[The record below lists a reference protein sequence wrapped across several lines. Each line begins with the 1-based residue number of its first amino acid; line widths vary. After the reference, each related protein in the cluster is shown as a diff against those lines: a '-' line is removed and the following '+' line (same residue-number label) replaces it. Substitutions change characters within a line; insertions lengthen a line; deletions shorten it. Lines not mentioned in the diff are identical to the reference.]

1 MKTRNYLPA
10 LICCAGLWLL
20 AACSNPEDKDRKK
33 MQEELEAQRK
43 ELSELRQSSSKAN
56 ETLADKFDHVHK
68 SVVMIMAEG
77 EEEQSQGSG
86 IIINE
91 EGDAIS
97 NFHVFQNSKRAYAID
112 ADGRKY
118 PITKIYRFSED
129 DDYIFF
135 KIGSG
140 TQKFQP
146 ATIAT
151 ALPKIGAGCFTVSN
165 PRGLEQTLS
174 NGIISAFR
182 DDNRV
187 IQNTANI
194 THGSSGGAL
203 FNDQGEVIGITT
215 KGVIE
220 DNLFFAINIEKLPLA
235 NYKNDF
241 ELTTEASTA
250 SVDQGD
256 GVAAIKTFLLAEEHR
271 NLGEILSCFSSNMYR
286 YWDLQPP
293 SQAQLAN
300 RYRHSWSITE
310 NAVNDLKDIRKI
322 DEHTYVY
329 TVDFTYFSIKD
340 QAYKTVN
347 NARVQVVFDD
357 SYKIVAIFGA

>member
-1 MKTRNYLPA
+1 MNVKNKIPA
-10 LICCAGLWLL
+10 LVCCAGLWLL
-20 AACSNPEDKDRKK
+20 AACGNPEDKERKK
-33 MQEELEAQRK
+33 MLDELEAQRK
-43 ELSELRQSSSKAN
+43 ELSALRENNSKGK

-77 EEEQSQGSG
+77 EMEQSQGSG
-86 IIINE
+86 IVINE

-97 NFHVFQNSKRAYAID
+97 NFHVFQNSKKAYAID
-112 ADGRKY
+112 ADGHKY

-135 KIGSG
+135 KIGNG
-140 TQKFQP
+140 KHRFQP

-151 ALPKIGAGCFTVSN
+151 SLPKIGMECFTVSN

-182 DDNRV
+182 EDGRI

-220 DNLFFAINIEKLPLA
+220 DNLFFAINIEKLPLQS
-235 NYKNDF
+235 YKNDF
-241 ELTTEASTA
+241 DLTAEASAA
-250 SVDQGD
+250 SVDEGRQ
-256 GVAAIKTFLLAEEHR
+256 VEVIKAFLLAEEHR
-271 NLGEILSCFSSNMYR
+271 DLREILSYFSPDMYR

-293 SQAQLAN
+293 SEAQLAS
-300 RYRHSWSITE
+300 RYRHSWTITE

-340 QAYKTVN
+340 QTYKTVN
-347 NARVQVVFDD
+347 NARVKVILDD
-357 SYKIVAIFGA
+357 SYKIVAIFGV